1 MHAKVPS
8 RAPGESSPELE
19 GVEGTS
25 PNLGNQASV
34 ICLTTEKKTI
44 INIYFLS
51 YIAKKVICK

>member
-34 ICLTTEKKTI
+34 ICLTTEKKQ
-44 INIYFLS
+44 L
-51 YIAKKVICK
+51 